1 MKESV
6 DKRVQRLKQEE
17 MEYEQLLEGKKESLI
32 DQYAQTL
39 EASLPD
45 LKDFFEDEIFDT
57 IVDVVQDDDDE
68 FKEMQSLPASALGL
82 RSSLVPKRSGG
93 PPAEQ
98 ASRRRSGLRSN

>member
-39 EASLPD
+39 
-45 LKDFFEDEIFDT
+45 
-57 IVDVVQDDDDE
+57 
-68 FKEMQSLPASALGL
+68 
-82 RSSLVPKRSGG
+82 
-93 PPAEQ
+93 
-98 ASRRRSGLRSN
+98 